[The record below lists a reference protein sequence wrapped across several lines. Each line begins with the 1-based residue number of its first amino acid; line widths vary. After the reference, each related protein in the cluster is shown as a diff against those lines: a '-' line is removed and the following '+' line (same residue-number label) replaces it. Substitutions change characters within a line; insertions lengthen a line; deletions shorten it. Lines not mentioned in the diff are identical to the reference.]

1 MKSEYQTPPDL
12 TPLLTV
18 DYGHAYA
25 AQVKQIPQP
34 PAPLNMSALLTQ
46 LVYTPQDLEP
56 LLQLSKNT
64 INALLNSG
72 HLRAIRAGRK
82 WLVPRDA
89 VLEFLNPGSAR

>member
-1 MKSEYQTPPDL
+1 
-12 TPLLTV
+12 
-18 DYGHAYA
+18 
-25 AQVKQIPQP
+25 
-34 PAPLNMSALLTQ
+34 MSALLTQ

-72 HLRAIRAGRK
+72 NLRAIRAGRK

-89 VLEFLNPGSAR
+89 VLEFLNHGGAR